1 MKRTITLL
9 SFAAFVAAAGWVQAM
24 PPALAATPSSD
35 FCKRWY
41 NEIRYKPAKRA
52 MALSTNGQV
61 CHSVWG
67 ESSQAA
73 ADRKAVAGC
82 QENGERKCKVVR
94 R

>member
-1 MKRTITLL
+1 MKRTITTL
-9 SFAAFVAAAGWVQAM
+9 SLAAFVAAVAAVQAL
-24 PPALAATPSSD
+24 PPAAAAAPSSD
-35 FCKRWY
+35 FCKKWY
-41 NEIRYKPAKRA
+41 KDIRSKPAKRA
-52 MALSTNGQV
+52 MALSTDGRI

-82 QENGERKCKVVR
+82 QDNGKRTCTVAR

>member
-1 MKRTITLL
+1 M
-9 SFAAFVAAAGWVQAM
+9 
-24 PPALAATPSSD
+24 
-35 FCKRWY
+35 
-41 NEIRYKPAKRA
+41 RA
-52 MALSTNGQV
+52 MALSTDGKT

>member
-1 MKRTITLL
+1 MKRTITML
-9 SFAAFVAAAGWVQAM
+9 SFAAFVAAAGWVQTPSAV
-24 PPALAATPSSD
+24 AATPSSD

-41 NEIRYKPAKRA
+41 NDIRSKPAKRA
-52 MALSTNGQV
+52 MALSTNGKV

-73 ADRKAVAGC
+73 ADRAAVAGC
-82 QENGERKCKVVR
+82 QENGVRKCKVVR